1 VESCTFSSKIFVS
14 VNEPLILIYLWSYLA
29 VESGKAAEPL
39 EEQGLRFDAELN
51 PPQQPGG
58 GSPLVAL
65 LGVVEEPEDKVINLF
80 SSVIDNLA
88 KISYG
93 VCSNLVFSTFIV
105 FVGKPG
111 T

>member
-1 VESCTFSSKIFVS
+1 
-14 VNEPLILIYLWSYLA
+14 
-29 VESGKAAEPL
+29 VESGKAAESL
-39 EEQGLRFDAELN
+39 EEQGLCFDAELN

-65 LGVVEEPEDKVINLF
+65 LGVVEEPAVKVINLF
-80 SSVIDNLA
+80 FPLSLTICA

-111 T
+111 TNPKILD